1 MKAATLTLRALAIA
15 IVRKTRDSSIA
26 KPLILTADYTD
37 IKARINADLALI
49 SLGAYT
55 DEFIQAD
62 GGAEDDADD

>member
-37 IKARINADLALI
+37 IKARIWP
-49 SLGAYT
+49 
-55 DEFIQAD
+55 
-62 GGAEDDADD
+62 